1 MSNFPAGFEGI
12 SFVGA
17 NNAREYYFL
26 NVLKILLP
34 GQPDDMRLNTRAAM
48 EETDDGRAGIV
59 EPERTRKRV
68 ERGARKGRRIAMFP
82 VSHPGGGG
90 ESKDLSDLRLPAIKR
105 EGLRATDAIC

>member
-1 MSNFPAGFEGI
+1 M
-12 SFVGA
+12 
-17 NNAREYYFL
+17 
-26 NVLKILLP
+26 KILLA